1 MGILAGNSSALLVK
15 GGITRLSE
23 LEIDCDKDWNGKTI
37 LNISGAAAGTPK
49 GGVLVHDGSILVTVI
64 PGSIGHGFT
73 DGGPGHAPSWEEP
86 AG

>member
-15 GGITRLSE
+15 GGITKLSE
-23 LEIDCDKDWNGKTI
+23 MEIDCDKDWNGKNI
-37 LNISGAAAGTPK
+37 LNISGAAAGMQK
-49 GGVLVHDGSILVTVI
+49 GGVLVHNGSVLTTVT

-73 DGGPGHAPSWEEP
+73 DGGPGHMPSWEEP

>member
-1 MGILAGNSSALLVK
+1 MGILAGNSSCLLVK
-15 GGITRLSE
+15 GGITKLSE
-23 LEIDCDKDWNGKTI
+23 LDIDCDKDWNGKAI
-37 LNISGAAAGTPK
+37 LNISSTTAGMQK
-49 GGVLVHDGSILVTVI
+49 GGVLIHNGSVLVTVI